1 MNNNK
6 EIIQMIEHDLKKYFK
21 NCRFTIDYIEW
32 GDYYCIYVK
41 HIPSHFY
48 TVVKYSND
56 EILFISTQNIAIRI
70 EREFMNMFKSSLVV

>member
-6 EIIQMIEHDLKKYFK
+6 EITQMIECDLKKYFK

-41 HIPSHFY
+41 HIPSNFG
-48 TVVKYSND
+48 TVVKYTHD
-56 EILFISTQNIAIRI
+56 EILNISTRNIVLRV
-70 EREFMNMFKSSLVV
+70 EREFENMFKSSLVV